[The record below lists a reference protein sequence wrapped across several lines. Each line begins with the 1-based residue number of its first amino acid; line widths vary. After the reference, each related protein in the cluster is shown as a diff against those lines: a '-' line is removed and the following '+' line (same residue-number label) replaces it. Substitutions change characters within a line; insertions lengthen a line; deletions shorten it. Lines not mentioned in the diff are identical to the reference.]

1 MISSRSYFSQVIC
14 DFIRAMKQT
23 DKMKVRDIH
32 PFGVRMPSELKERI
46 DREAKINGRSLN
58 TEIVIRLRGS
68 LDEAALSLGK
78 AYVAGQ
84 QQAGYALELN
94 DIERQLLNV
103 FRRMPVDKQLALL
116 SLFK

>member
-1 MISSRSYFSQVIC
+1 MISPGSYFSQVIC
-14 DFIRAMKQT
+14 DFILAMKQT
-23 DKMKVRDIH
+23 NKTKVRDIH

-58 TEIVIRLRGS
+58 TEIVIRLKSS
-68 LDEAALSLGK
+68 LDAAAALPRN
-78 AYVAGQ
+78 AYTAERQ
-84 QQAGYALELN
+84 QGGCVQELN